1 MCPGCLRHPVNVMK
15 QIKLE
20 VNSREEVGRGPS
32 RRLRVSGN
40 IPAVIYG
47 KSGCRNLVIDRTVFM
62 ALWKQVSGIATLI
75 EVYEN
80 DRDAVW
86 SIIKE
91 VQRNPVTDAFLHIDF
106 HEIERGKPMQ
116 ANISVRLIG
125 DAIGVKTEDG
135 LLEMRAHDVEVRC
148 LPRYLPEVIVI
159 DVSGL
164 HVGQSIH
171 VSEIE
176 ALEGVD
182 FLDDPRKLIVACV
195 GRAEEEEPEEVE
207 EEITEEVAE
216 GETPATEEPD
226 DKKADGDEKGKS
238 EKGKSGKEKS
248 WKDKGKSK

>member
-1 MCPGCLRHPVNVMK
+1 MSKVLLHPVNVMK

-20 VNSREEVGRGPS
+20 VNSRDEVGRGPS

-47 KSGCRNLVIDRTVFM
+47 RSGCRNLVIDRTVFM

-75 EVYEN
+75 EVYEG

-116 ANISVRLIG
+116 ASISVRLVG
-125 DAIGVKTEDG
+125 DSIGVKTEDG
-135 LLEMRAHDVEVRC
+135 LLEIRSHVVEVRC
-148 LPRYLPEVIVI
+148 LPRYLPEII
-159 DVSGL
+159 EIEVSGL
-164 HVGQSIH
+164 HVGQSVH

-176 ALEGVD
+176 VPEGVE
-182 FLDDPRKLIVACV
+182 FLDNPSKLIVACV

-226 DKKADGDEKGKS
+226 DKKAD
-238 EKGKSGKEKS
+238 SGEKEKS
-248 WKDKGKSK
+248 WQEKSWKGKDKSK

>member
-1 MCPGCLRHPVNVMK
+1 MSWAIRRPVNVMK

-20 VNSREEVGRGPS
+20 VKSRDEVGRGPS
-32 RRLRVSGN
+32 RRMRVAGN

-47 KSGCRNLVIDRTVFM
+47 KSGCRRLAIDRTVFL

-75 EVYEN
+75 EVHE
-80 DRDAVW
+80 DGRDAVW

-116 ANISVRLIG
+116 ASISVHLVG
-125 DAIGVKTEDG
+125 DSIGVKTEDG
-135 LLEMRAHDVEVRC
+135 LLEMRAHEVEVRC
-148 LPRYLPEVIVI
+148 LPRYLPEVIEI

-164 HVGQSIH
+164 HVGQSVH

-176 ALEGVD
+176 VPEGVE
-182 FLDDPRKLIVACV
+182 FLDDPSKLIVACV

-207 EEITEEVAE
+207 EEIAEGVVE
-216 GETPATEEPD
+216 GETPVTEESAE
-226 DKKADGDEKGKS
+226 KKADMDA
-238 EKGKSGKEKS
+238 KEKS
-248 WKDKGKSK
+248 GSDKSG